1 MKPATT
7 QQYLGMKKT
16 AIVSAIRKEFMVS
29 SRKFAAIQRS
39 AERVLLDSGRWKT
52 LIRCTH
58 CYQLSNR
65 SEIQCNHIDPVG
77 PLASTKPE
85 DIGMYRER
93 MFCPVGRLEACCIP
107 CHRQHTQRQRKE
119 NEETEGATT

>member
-7 QQYLGMKKT
+7 HQYQGMTKA
-16 AIVSAIRKEFMVS
+16 AIVSAIRREWMVS

-58 CYQLSNR
+58 CQQLFDR
-65 SEIQCNHIDPVG
+65 SETQCNHLDPVG
-77 PLASTKPE
+77 ALESSKPE
-85 DIGMYRER
+85 DIAAYRQR
-93 MFCPVGRLEACCIP
+93 MFCPVSRLEACCIP
-107 CHRQHTQRQRKE
+107 CHRQHTKQQRSTHDKE
-119 NEETEGATT
+119 GSPA